1 MMELSSREM
10 ELLRQYR
17 EATPEGKRKV
27 QQLLERAVR
36 RRELR
41 QKGKRKTTRA

>member
-10 ELLRQYR
+10 EVLKQYR
-17 EATPEGKRKV
+17 GATPEGKRKV

-36 RRELR
+36 RRGQNLPDE
-41 QKGKRKTTRA
+41 RKTSRA

>member
-1 MMELSSREM
+1 MMELSSREL

-27 QQLLERAVR
+27 QQLLERAMR

-41 QKGKRKTTRA
+41 QKDQRKTTRA

>member
-1 MMELSSREM
+1 MMELSSREI

-27 QQLLERAVR
+27 QQMLERAMR

-41 QKGKRKTTRA
+41 QKDKRKTTQA

>member
-1 MMELSSREM
+1 MTELSSREM
-10 ELLRQYR
+10 ELLQQYR

-27 QQLLERAVR
+27 QQMLERAMR

-41 QKGKRKTTRA
+41 QKDERKTTRA